1 MLLRDVSPRPLLKIV
16 VGLKKIYKWRI
27 FKLGIDTYGKINF
40 IDDVF
45 SIGLD
50 LLKCNKE
57 KHTIRYLEHTEKRL
71 EEIRK

>member
-45 SIGLD
+45 YIGFD

-57 KHTIRYLEHTEKRL
+57 KHTIE
-71 EEIRK
+71 

>member
-1 MLLRDVSPRPLLKIV
+1 MLLRDVSPRPGLKIV
-16 VGLKKIYKWRI
+16 EGLKKVYKWRI

-45 SIGLD
+45 SIGFD

-57 KHTIRYLEHTEKRL
+57 KHIICLLYTSPSPRDA
-71 EEIRK
+71 